1 MTQFSSKSNAINAS
15 GIVGGG
21 HPAVIHNWS
30 IPAGLVI
37 RAGQVLAKP
46 FGGDVTVWDGA
57 APGGEAGGLTA
68 TSTAISTAD
77 SSATS
82 TVTQDATTKD
92 VSAVDTD
99 VTTTV
104 ETEVVTTISGA
115 AGGSG
120 MQLAIA
126 VNDTQDGDTG
136 VIVLIHGC
144 YLYSRAL
151 VGDAQP
157 TVVQCD
163 QLSAAGLYPEN
174 VW

>member
-1 MTQFSSKSNAINAS
+1 MTLFSSKSNEINAS

-21 HPAVIHNWS
+21 HPPVIHNWP

-46 FGGDVTVWDGA
+46 PGGNVVVWDGA
-57 APGGEAGGLTA
+57 VSGGDNGGLTA
-68 TSTAISTAD
+68 TSTATSTAD
-77 SSATS
+77 STATS
-82 TVTQDATTKD
+82 TVTQDDITKD

-104 ETEVVTTISGA
+104 DTEVVTTISGA
-115 AGGSG
+115 AGGG
-120 MQLAIA
+120 GVQLAIA
-126 VNDTQDGDTG
+126 VNDPLEGDTG

-151 VGDAQP
+151 VGDAPP
-157 TVVQCD
+157 TVAQCD